1 MDSNLLVTNET
12 SLKFQIVDFIIWH
25 GHLWGGRFQMSVM
38 REHQV
43 AGGNGRDP
51 QIEILAI
58 RNRINPVSDEIL
70 APFKSI
76 RAFYFEQTQVI

>member
-25 GHLWGGRFQMSVM
+25 GHLWGGRFQMSVTGE
-38 REHQV
+38 RQGT
-43 AGGNGRDP
+43 GGNGRNA
-51 QIEILAI
+51 QIESLAI

-76 RAFYFEQTQVI
+76 RAFYSEQTQVI

>member
-1 MDSNLLVTNET
+1 
-12 SLKFQIVDFIIWH
+12 
-25 GHLWGGRFQMSVM
+25 MSVM